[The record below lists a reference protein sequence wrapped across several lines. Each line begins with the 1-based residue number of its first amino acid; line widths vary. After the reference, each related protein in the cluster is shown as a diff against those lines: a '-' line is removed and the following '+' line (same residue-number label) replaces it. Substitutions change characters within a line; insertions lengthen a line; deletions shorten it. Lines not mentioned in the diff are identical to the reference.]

1 MKRCRNCSD
10 SLPMESFNEPAARAE
25 EFSPGQVERSEAP
38 PWVTAINILRARLS
52 GRQIVTRAV
61 LSPAKAGLTVKG
73 TFLPRVSLAT
83 LASPWAKFFRPLRGL
98 IGWSN
103 VGYSLS
109 DLRDQ
114 LYGTLLRALAL
125 LLLCSPIVAQQR
137 HVDDPDDQDDLNRE
151 LWEFARKTPYDSI
164 LPYIAAA
171 QKESK
176 AREIAE
182 VELPNGWR
190 IAPAGTQVEVGKLP
204 YAFTMFAGKLV
215 VLDTGYY
222 YFPNQKEPQEVSIVD
237 VDTAQVIKTLRINSL
252 FPSAVVAGNYL
263 YISGGFDQKIYRV
276 NQQFEI
282 DKEYPLAGFG
292 GGLATIDAEHIA
304 VATMALKNAKGEY
317 VNGRLS
323 LLNTSTGQIERE
335 VDLGYFPYAVKYV
348 ASKLFVTLL
357 GENKLLV
364 FDTRLKLRKTIP
376 VGRTPQEM
384 CSDGRELFVVNTSS
398 DDLTRIDAR
407 TLRVNGNISVANK
420 GSNFGTTPSACAVDS
435 NRLFVTLA
443 GNNSVAVMDRKTR
456 KQTALIPTGWYPTN
470 ILLNGRKILI
480 ANAKGIRA
488 RRPNPDGPQTNK
500 PGRPPGYVLNL
511 LKGTISILALDDLKL
526 NAAKWTSQVNSASPL
541 FDSTRGFNLPIKH
554 VFYIIKEN
562 RTYDQVLGDLGRG
575 NGDPNLTL
583 FGEDISPVHH
593 QLARDFVTLDNFF
606 VNGEISVL
614 GHAFTTSGYAS
625 PFTEWLGNVSYSYR
639 WKGYPFGT
647 VPATMSPIYL
657 WDLLDDA
664 GIDYRIYGENYFLFT
679 RAYRIFTELYGADSE
694 IARRFYDRTIATA
707 AGTDRGQEFNNLT
720 RPYYGRVKSAEDGYR
735 ILGEREFTDAVSKF
749 LTGDDTFARMIGR
762 DDKLRRQFGA
772 YLSKYPFSFRTWD
785 LKVSDLERVQEWQ
798 KDFNA
803 QLQSGHVAQ
812 LHYIWLPNDHTDG
825 LRKEILDPFQFV
837 AQNDAALGR
846 VLEIISHSPI
856 WKDSLVLVVEDDAQ
870 NGPDHVDATRTIA
883 FAAGPYV
890 KRDAVVSDRYDQ
902 LSMLRTIELVLGLK
916 SLNAAEQLAAPMFGV
931 FTDKPDFT
939 PFVVN
944 KVSERLADSDRE
956 RYHNV
961 RYSK

>member
-1 MKRCRNCSD
+1 MKR
-10 SLPMESFNEPAARAE
+10 FNEPAKRAE
-25 EFSPGQVERSEAP
+25 EFSPGQAERSEAP
-38 PWVTAINILRARLS
+38 PWVTAINNLRARLS

-73 TFLPRVSLAT
+73 TILPRVPLAV
-83 LASPWAKFFRPLRGL
+83 LASPWAKFCRPLCGL
-98 IGWSN
+98 MESFLPSCLRISLKKV
-103 VGYSLS
+103 VGASLIT
-109 DLRDQ
+109 
-114 LYGTLLRALAL
+114 GVL
-125 LLLCSPIVAQQR
+125 LLFGLSVFAQQGR

-171 QKESK
+171 QKQSK

-190 IAPAGTQVEVGKLP
+190 IAPAGQQVEVGRLP
-204 YAFTMFAGKLV
+204 YTFTMFAGKLV

-222 YFPNQKEPQEVSIVD
+222 YFPNTKEPQEVSIVD
-237 VDTAQVIKTLRINSL
+237 VDTAQVVKTLRINSL
-252 FPSAVVAGNYL
+252 FPSAVVAGRFL
-263 YISGGFDQKIYRV
+263 YISGGYDQKIYRV

-282 DKEYPLAGFG
+282 DREYPLAGFG
-292 GGLATIDAEHIA
+292 GGLATIDAAHIA
-304 VATMALKNAKGEY
+304 VATMALKNEKGEY
-317 VNGRLS
+317 LNGRLS
-323 LLNTSTGQIERE
+323 LLNTATGQIERE
-335 VDLGYFPYAVKYV
+335 IDLGYFPYAVKFV
-348 ASKLFVTLL
+348 AGKLFVTLL
-357 GENKLLV
+357 GENKLLA
-364 FDTRLKLRKTIP
+364 FDSRLKPIKTIE

-384 CSDGRELFVVNTSS
+384 CSDGRELFVVNTGS
-398 DDLTRIDAR
+398 DDLTKIDTR
-407 TLRVNGNISVANK
+407 TVRANGSISVATK
-420 GSNFGTTPSACAVDS
+420 GSMFGTTPSACALDA

-443 GNNSVAVMDRKTR
+443 GNNSIAVIDRRTR
-456 KQTALIPTGWYPTN
+456 KQTAAIPTGWYPTN

-480 ANAKGIRA
+480 TNAKGIRA
-488 RRPNPDGPQTNK
+488 RRPNPEGPQPNK
-500 PGRPPGYVLNL
+500 PGRPPAYVLNL
-511 LKGTISILALDDLKL
+511 LKGTVSILPLDDLRA
-526 NAAKWTSQVNSASPL
+526 NAAKWTQQVNSASPL
-541 FDSTRGFNLPIKH
+541 FDSKRGLNLPIKH

-562 RTYDQVLGDLGRG
+562 RTYDQMLGDLGRG
-575 NGDPNLTL
+575 NGDPKLTL

-593 QLARDFVTLDNFF
+593 QIARDFVTLDNFF

-614 GHAFTTSGYAS
+614 GHTFTTSGYAS
-625 PFTEWLGNVSYSYR
+625 PFVEWLGNVSYSYR
-639 WKGYPFGT
+639 WKGYPYGT

-679 RAYRIFTELYGADSE
+679 RAYRIFRELYGADSE
-694 IARRFYDRTIATA
+694 IARRFYERTIAAA

-720 RPYYGRVKSAEDGYR
+720 QPYYGRVKSAEDGYK
-735 ILGEREFTDAVSKF
+735 ILGEREFTEALSKF
-749 LTGDDTFARMIGR
+749 LTGDDTFARVVGR
-762 DDKLRRQFGA
+762 DEKLRRRFGA
-772 YLSKYPFSFRTWD
+772 YLSRYPFSFRSWD

-803 QLQSGHVAQ
+803 QLRSGHVAQ

-825 LRKEILDPFQFV
+825 NQNKILDPFQFV

-846 VLEIISHSPI
+846 VLEIISHSAI
-856 WKDSLVLVVEDDAQ
+856 WKESLVLVVEDDAQ
-870 NGPDHVDATRTIA
+870 NGPDHVDATRTVA

-890 KRDAVVSDRYDQ
+890 KRDVVVSDRYDQ

-944 KVSERLADSDRE
+944 KVSGRLAEADRK
-956 RYHNV
+956 RYEDLSPGKH
-961 RYSK
+961 